1 MSDKIDG
8 RRNNGG
14 HSTKG
19 FAGRPKKVV
28 KETMLTKLGKH
39 ITDEQVFARLADRI
53 DDGDLKAMQL
63 YMAYK
68 YGRPKETKDITI
80 TTEQPL
86 FNLEVVEDI
95 EYDEVLLDEAL
106 EGEEEDSD
114 E

>member
-19 FAGRPKKVV
+19 FAGRPKKVE

-39 ITDEQVFARLADRI
+39 ITDEKVFAKLADKI
-53 DDGDLKAMQL
+53 EEGDLKAMQL
-63 YMAYK
+63 YMNYK
-68 YGRPKETKDITI
+68 YGRPKETKDVNITR
-80 TTEQPL
+80 EQPL
-86 FNLEVVEDI
+86 FNLEVVEDVD
-95 EYDEVLLDEAL
+95 YDDVLLDEAL
-106 EGEEEDSD
+106 GAEEEGSD